1 MGLKSEVIKR
11 LDNAILDYIKNHVT
25 ENMDRFMYR
34 LEVYSSFRNEIDK
47 TDYLQPHLNALHNCT
62 NLLFAIRTSVSR
74 NTNGVIDPPYDEL
87 VSNFVDELYQDERQG
102 LLISRVEDERQ
113 DFMNDVLKKPNAQVL
128 DEVYHI
134 SMLDDL
140 VSFLRNRCLRGRE
153 IDALLT
159 YPNILGAIYDEWI
172 SGSYINPDELKDCI
186 VKCAELRENDL
197 LGELPEGSYNEEALA
212 IWNQMYDGNEM
223 RAPDYDGEYEDDE
236 ELEP

>member
-1 MGLKSEVIKR
+1 MGLKNEVIKR
-11 LDNAILDYIKNHVT
+11 LDDAILDYIKNHST
-25 ENMDRFMYR
+25 DSMDRFMYR

-47 TDYLQPHLNALHNCT
+47 TDYLRPHLTALHNCPD
-62 NLLFAIRTSVSR
+62 LLFAIRTSVSR

-113 DFMNDVLKKPNAQVL
+113 DFMNEVLKKPNSEIL
-128 DEVYHI
+128 NEVYHI
-134 SMLDDL
+134 STLDDL
-140 VSFLRNRCLRGRE
+140 VAFLHTRSLRGRE

-172 SGSYINPDELKDCI
+172 SGSYINPDELKDCV
-186 VKCAELRENDL
+186 VKCAQLRENDL
-197 LGELPEGSYNEEALA
+197 SGELPEGSYNEEALA

-223 RAPDYDGEYEDDE
+223 RSPDFSEEYEDDE

>member
-11 LDNAILDYIKNHVT
+11 LDDVILDYIKNHVT

-34 LEVYSSFRNEIDK
+34 LKVYSSFRNEIDK
-47 TDYLQPHLNALHNCT
+47 TDYLQPHLNALHNCPD
-62 NLLFAIRTSVSR
+62 LLFAIRTSVSR

-102 LLISRVEDERQ
+102 LLISRVEGERQ
-113 DFMNDVLKKPNAQVL
+113 DFMNDVLKKANAQVL
-128 DEVYHI
+128 NEVYHI

-140 VSFLRNRCLRGRE
+140 VAFLHTRNLRGRE

-159 YPNILGAIYDEWI
+159 YPNILSTIYDEWL
-172 SGSYINPDELKDCI
+172 SGSYINPDELKNCV
-186 VKCAELRENDL
+186 VKCAELSENDL
-197 LGELPEGSYNEEALA
+197 MGELPEGSYNEDALA
-212 IWNQMYDGNEM
+212 IWNQMYGGAEM
-223 RAPDYDGEYEDDE
+223 RIPDYDEEYENDE

>member
-11 LDNAILDYIKNHVT
+11 LDDAILDYIKNHVT

-47 TDYLQPHLNALHNCT
+47 TDYLQPHLNALHNCP

-102 LLISRVEDERQ
+102 LLISRVEAERQ
-113 DFMNDVLKKPNAQVL
+113 AFQNELQAKSPEKIIEEA
-128 DEVYHI
+128 YHI
-134 SMLDDL
+134 SLLNDVVNL
-140 VSFLRNRCLRGRE
+140 LHNRCLRGRE

-172 SGSYINPDELKDCI
+172 SGSYVHTNELQDCI

-197 LGELPEGSYNEEALA
+197 LGELPEGSYNEDALA

-223 RAPDYDGEYEDDE
+223 RTPDYDEEYEDDE
-236 ELEP
+236 ELEL